1 MTPFEELQEEHI
13 QKMNEDW
20 GVSLEQFRRY
30 QEANL
35 SISMFF
41 VDSAFMYRYAWCV
54 GVGTVTTSNCKFL
67 SKVDTNPFLT
77 VSLSSI
83 LHSDPCTLELCTLTP
98 FPMVQICRQWYDDLA
113 FSPTLIM
120 GGILVVLLQVVFL

>member
-1 MTPFEELQEEHI
+1 MWWLPPDRRKWVYQHYPHFVQTTKSEVTPFEKLQSEHI

-20 GVSLEQFRRY
+20 GVGLEQFRRY
-30 QEANL
+30 QDANL

-54 GVGTVTTSNCKFL
+54 GVGTVTTGNCKLL

-77 VSLSSI
+77 VSCLCI
-83 LHSDPCTLELCTLTP
+83 CTLT
-98 FPMVQICRQWYDDLA
+98 FALLN
-113 FSPTLIM
+113 F
-120 GGILVVLLQVVFL
+120 VL